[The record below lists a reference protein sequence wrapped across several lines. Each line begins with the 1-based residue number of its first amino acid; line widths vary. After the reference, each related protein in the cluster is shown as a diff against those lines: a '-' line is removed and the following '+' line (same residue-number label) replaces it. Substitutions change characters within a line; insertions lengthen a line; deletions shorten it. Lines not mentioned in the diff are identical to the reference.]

1 MCEPR
6 SGPYTVDRMGA
17 VLVVDRGEHPEPGVS
32 TAPVVERLDVLEH
45 RGPGFGLGGPG
56 AAVDEVLLQAR
67 VEALHRGVVEAVSA
81 GSVGH
86 LDPDEAAAVGDV
98 LAGAAARL
106 ASGASC
112 AVLGGDRARGCE
124 RGGCRGGGCV
134 GRGWR
139 PWFR

>member
-86 LDPDEAAAVGDV
+86 LDPDEAATTGEHQRRV
-98 LAGAAARL
+98 LRRGCPSGGRQHVHRRSACWCRAGAR
-106 ASGASC
+106 SSNK
-112 AVLGGDRARGCE
+112 E
-124 RGGCRGGGCV
+124 M
-134 GRGWR
+134 
-139 PWFR
+139 

>member
-86 LDPDEAAAVGDV
+86 LDPDEAAAVGEHQ
-98 LAGAAARL
+98 RR
-106 ASGASC
+106 
-112 AVLGGDRARGCE
+112 VLGGFNWSSQHSIE
-124 RGGCRGGGCV
+124 RSCDEHAEAEVGSGG
-134 GRGWR
+134 
-139 PWFR
+139 